1 MPAATKSD
9 DEYHGEVFTRRW
21 VVEFMLDQ
29 ARYTVDRDLST
40 LRLVE
45 PAAGSG
51 AFVLPALERLSTSLK
66 GFGKS
71 LDDVG
76 DSFRAFELQ
85 EKNTDTL
92 RLEMTKL
99 LAAHGWRARD
109 IERFVVD
116 SVTTADYLLTGH
128 FPHSVDVLIGNPPYI
143 RHDDLGPLK
152 LAAYRKASSAM
163 VGRADV
169 YIAFFDI
176 GLETLDD
183 DGVCVFICAD
193 RWMRNDYGKALRSK
207 TQTGYAFDLVLTMHE
222 ADAFEE
228 EVSAYPAITVI
239 RRGRQ
244 GTAVIADGGADFH
257 EAQAAQLSEWMADP
271 AVPLKA
277 TGVNADTVESWFK
290 TAQSW
295 PVGSPAFL
303 AWLEQ
308 MEESLCLVEQTGIK
322 FGIGVATGADEV
334 YVVKGDRI
342 PDIEPER
349 LLPLIVAD
357 DIRQGGVFRP
367 TGTMLVNPWDEDG
380 LVNLA
385 DWPKFTAYLKK
396 HPGLRSRHT
405 AKANPTKWHK
415 TIDRVNYDLL
425 DRPKLLFQDMKAE
438 TTPVLHAGGMYPHH
452 NLYFAVATEDR
463 WDLEVLGGLMLSKVF
478 EAQVAAYCV
487 KMRGG
492 TLRFQTQYLRR
503 VRVPKPEDIPAPV
516 QGALRIAFMER
527 DREAASRAALDAYGL
542 DEIPR

>member
-1 MPAATKSD
+1 MPAATKND

-29 ARYTVDRDLST
+29 ARYTVDRDLSVV
-40 LRLVE
+40 RLVE

-51 AFVLPALERLSTSLK
+51 AFVLPALERLSNSLK
-66 GFGKS
+66 GYGKT
-71 LDDVG
+71 LADVG
-76 DSFRAFELQ
+76 DCFRAFELQ
-85 EKNTDTL
+85 EKNTKAL
-92 RLEMTKL
+92 RLEMTGL
-99 LAAHGWRARD
+99 LKAHGWRAKDVR
-109 IERFVVD
+109 RFVQD

-128 FPHSVDVLIGNPPYI
+128 FPNSVDVLIGNPPYI
-143 RHDDLGPLK
+143 RHDDLDPMK
-152 LAAYRKASSAM
+152 LTAYRKASPAM
-163 VGRADV
+163 VGRSDV

-176 GLETLDD
+176 GLDTLDD
-183 DGVCVFICAD
+183 EGVCVFICAD
-193 RWMRNDYGKALRSK
+193 RWMRNDYGKGLRAK
-207 TQTGYAFDLVLTMHE
+207 THTGYAFDLVLTMHE

-244 GTAVIADGGADFH
+244 GPAVVADGDADFH
-257 EAQAAQLSEWMADP
+257 EAQAARLSKWMKNP
-271 AVPLKA
+271 HKRLNA
-277 TGVNADTVESWFK
+277 TGITADTVEAWFK
-290 TAQSW
+290 TDQSW

-308 MEESLCLVEQTGIK
+308 IEESLCLVEQTGIK

-342 PDIEPER
+342 PEIEPER

-357 DIRQGGVFRP
+357 DIRQGGLFRP

-385 DWPKFTAYLKK
+385 DWPKFAAYLGK
-396 HPGLRSRHT
+396 HPGLKSRHT

-415 TIDRVNYDLL
+415 TIDRVNFDLI

-452 NLYFAVATEDR
+452 NLYYAVATENR
-463 WDLEVLGGLMLSKVF
+463 WDLEVLGGLMLSKAF

-503 VRVPKPEDIPAPV
+503 VRVPRPEDISASV
-516 QGALRIAFMER
+516 QEALRVAFIKR
-527 DREAASRAALDAYGL
+527 DRDAASRAALDAYGL
-542 DEIPR
+542 NEIPR